1 MYSIFNVHKSYARPA
16 SQRIGEL
23 RTAIVDL
30 LESVLSA
37 HIVVGLDDA
46 GDVAAS
52 TSHLF
57 MRHLNDVQ

>member
-1 MYSIFNVHKSYARPA
+1 MYSIFNVHKSYVRPA

-30 LESVLSA
+30 ESVLSA
-37 HIVVGLDDA
+37 HVVVGLDDA